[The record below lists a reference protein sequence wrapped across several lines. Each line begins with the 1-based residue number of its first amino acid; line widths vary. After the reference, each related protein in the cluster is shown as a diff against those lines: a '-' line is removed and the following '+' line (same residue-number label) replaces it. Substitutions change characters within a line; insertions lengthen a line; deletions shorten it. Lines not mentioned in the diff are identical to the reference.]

1 MLRIHFSAVDLMR
14 TRVGGRLDPMWEL
27 VLSIHQM
34 VRPESYFASWS
45 RRSRRRLHEAG
56 LLRDAELLAALAPA
70 SGYFPDFLTP
80 MGVPTDFE
88 EGVET
93 VLSTDKKR
101 LCAEVGRLGAPRGSG
116 SWLADVAA
124 GRTAA
129 LHRLGVAMRRYHHT
143 VVAPHRD
150 QAAQI
155 SGRAVTRLAHRTLAH
170 GVEAAL
176 GGLGPATRWQSPV
189 LEVAYPVTRDLH
201 LEGRG
206 LSLVPTFFG
215 INHPIA
221 LADPALRPVLVYP
234 VHREAFWQPGDETG
248 PPGSDALRE
257 LLGETRATVLRLLD
271 AELTTTA
278 LAARTATSPSSVSRH
293 TAVLR
298 RAGLIT
304 TTRSGTS
311 VLHVRTTMGDG
322 LVHRG

>member
-1 MLRIHFSAVDLMR
+1 MR

-34 VRPESYFASWS
+34 TRPESYFISWS
-45 RRSRRRLHEAG
+45 RRSRRKLAAAG
-56 LLRDAELLAALAPA
+56 LLRDTELLAALAPA

-80 MGVPTDFE
+80 VSMPADFE
-88 EGVET
+88 EGIET
-93 VLSTDKKR
+93 VLSTDKSR
-101 LCAEVGRLGAPRGSG
+101 LHAEVGRLDAPRGSG
-116 SWLADVAA
+116 SWLADVGA
-124 GRTAA
+124 GRPAA
-129 LHRLGVAMRRYHHT
+129 LHRLGVAMRRYHRT
-143 VVAPHRD
+143 VLAPHRD

-155 SGRAVTRLAHRTLAH
+155 SGRWVNRLAQRTLAH
-170 GVEAAL
+170 GADAAL
-176 GGLGPATRWQSPV
+176 GTLGPATRWRPPV
-189 LEVAYPVTRDLH
+189 LEVAYPVRRDLH

-206 LSLVPTFFG
+206 LTLVPTFFG

-221 LADPALRPVLVYP
+221 LADPTLRPVLVYP
-234 VHREAFWQPGDETG
+234 VHREAFWQPGNATD
-248 PPGSDALRE
+248 PPGTDALRE

-271 AELTTTA
+271 TELTTTA

-304 TTRSGTS
+304 TTRNGTS
-311 VLHVRTTMGDG
+311 VLHVRTMMGDG